1 MIVFV
6 HGVPETAALWDRL
19 RAQLDDESVAL
30 SLPGFGCPRPP
41 GFGATKDE
49 YVSWLVA
56 ELDRMGPPIDLV
68 GHDWGAGL
76 TYRVATAYGD
86 RVRSWAADIANVF
99 HPQYVWHDV
108 ARIWQTPGDGEKFF
122 EDQHAAPVETRT
134 GVFEAF
140 GVPHDDAV
148 EMASASDER
157 VASCILDLYRSALPN
172 AYADWGRE
180 LLPTRSPGL
189 VLCPS
194 DDPFG
199 DEEQSTYVAQL
210 LGARHETMTGL
221 GHWWPVQAP
230 ETGAAVLRAFHSS
243 VRSPT

>member
-6 HGVPETAALWDRL
+6 HGVPESAALWDRL
-19 RAQLDDESVAL
+19 RANLDEETMAL
-30 SLPGFGCPRPP
+30 SLPGFGCARPA

-56 ELDRMGPPIDLV
+56 ELDRLGSPVDLV

-76 TYRVATAYGD
+76 TYRIATAYGD

-99 HPQYVWHDV
+99 HPKYVWHDF
-108 ARIWQTPGDGEKFF
+108 ARIWQTPGDGERFF
-122 EDQHAAPVETRT
+122 EDQRSAPVEATADLL
-134 GVFEAF
+134 EAF

-148 EMASASDER
+148 QMRSATDETMAG
-157 VASCILDLYRSALPN
+157 CILDLYRSAMPN
-172 AYADWGRE
+172 AYADWGAE
-180 LLPTRSPGL
+180 LVPTRAPGL

-199 DEEQSTYVAQL
+199 DEETSKEVAQM
-210 LGARHETMTGL
+210 LGARHETLPGL
-221 GHWWPVQAP
+221 GHWWPVQDP
-230 ETGAAVLRAFHSS
+230 ETGASVLRTFHASI
-243 VRSPT
+243 R